1 MKKIS
6 SLLLI
11 LLLAVSLCAC
21 GSGDTQESAERSVTI
36 TLPRT
41 LFGTQSDDQI
51 QETAQAEDI
60 TATITDGT
68 VTYQMTPETQQE
80 LLLGFKTHFE
90 EEVQSTIDSGD
101 IPGLVHVDYND
112 TMSAFTVTVNRDNFQ
127 TQGGEAQL
135 GLLYSAGTT
144 YQLYAGTE
152 EEAIDVTVTLVD
164 QATQEEFD
172 TTSMRQVF
180 SEQQAP
186 GDNAD

>member
-1 MKKIS
+1 
-6 SLLLI
+6 
-11 LLLAVSLCAC
+11 
-21 GSGDTQESAERSVTI
+21 
-36 TLPRT
+36 
-41 LFGTQSDDQI
+41 
-51 QETAQAEDI
+51 
-60 TATITDGT
+60 
-68 VTYQMTPETQQE
+68 MTPETQQE